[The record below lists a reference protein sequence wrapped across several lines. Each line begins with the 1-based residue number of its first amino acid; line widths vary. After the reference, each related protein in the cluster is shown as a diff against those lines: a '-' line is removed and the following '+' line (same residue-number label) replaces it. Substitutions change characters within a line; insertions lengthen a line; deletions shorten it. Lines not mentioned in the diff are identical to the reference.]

1 MTKKSSKNTFQFHWI
16 FVKKGIPFVQFE
28 LFICHILHKYS
39 QSLWFD
45 VQDNSKCK
53 EMRFFLFFVA
63 NGTPDLNPIVIND
76 KPIDVASRAKVLGV
90 NISID
95 LKRSHHIV

>member
-1 MTKKSSKNTFQFHWI
+1 MQGNE
-16 FVKKGIPFVQFE
+16 V
-28 LFICHILHKYS
+28 
-39 QSLWFD
+39 
-45 VQDNSKCK
+45 
-53 EMRFFLFFVA
+53 FFLYFGA

-95 LKRSHHIV
+95 LKRNHHIVEVVQKARGTAVLSFSIKRRRCRPQ

>member
-1 MTKKSSKNTFQFHWI
+1 MDFC
-16 FVKKGIPFVQFE
+16 KKGILFVQFE
-28 LFICHILHKYS
+28 LFIFYIRHKYS

-53 EMRFFLFFVA
+53 QMSFFFFGA

-76 KPIDVASRAKVLGV
+76 KPIDVASRAKVLGE
-90 NISID
+90 NISIN
-95 LKRSHHIV
+95 LKRNHHIV